1 MRRNLSETKAGTA
14 FQTKY
19 KRFKSTEI
27 AMDMTRDRLQ
37 GVGEEAAGEG
47 REVSKTLA
55 DSTRVWTL
63 SCRTYRIDRKQ
74 AAGPD
79 FCPRKIILEDV

>member
-1 MRRNLSETKAGTA
+1 MN
-14 FQTKY
+14 
-19 KRFKSTEI
+19 
-27 AMDMTRDRLQ
+27 MTQDRLQ
-37 GVGEEAAGEG
+37 GVGEEVAGEG

-63 SCRTYRIDRKQ
+63 SHRTYRIDRQQ
-74 AAGPD
+74 AAWPD

>member
-19 KRFKSTEI
+19 KRFKGTEI
-27 AMDMTRDRLQ
+27 AMNMTQDRLQ
-37 GVGEEAAGEG
+37 GVGEEVAGEG

-55 DSTRVWTL
+55 DSTSVWTL
-63 SCRTYRIDRKQ
+63 SHRTYRIDRQQ
-74 AAGPD
+74 AA
-79 FCPRKIILEDV
+79 